1 MGKLGENVPLVI
13 DKVVDF
19 MASSQAFMELS
30 LIHI

>member
-19 MASSQAFMELS
+19 MASSQAFM
-30 LIHI
+30 